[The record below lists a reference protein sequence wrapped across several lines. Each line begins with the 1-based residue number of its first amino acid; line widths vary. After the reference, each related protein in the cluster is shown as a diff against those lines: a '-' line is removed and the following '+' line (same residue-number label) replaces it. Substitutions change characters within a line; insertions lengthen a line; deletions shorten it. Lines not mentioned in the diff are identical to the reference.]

1 MLPSNWNG
9 KFVFRGVG
17 GLAGAL
23 RSSANPVDE
32 DLFLARGYATAIT
45 DTGHANTDPNWEF
58 ISPGQPNTAKIIDY
72 FYRAVHQVTVAA
84 KQIVKDYYNSRTIS
98 HAYFDGCSNGGKMGL
113 IEATRYPDDYDGVIS
128 GSPWLDPLGTSLWSL
143 KNTQALLYGYIPPS
157 LFLAV
162 DCCNQETV

>member
-1 MLPSNWNG
+1 
-9 KFVFRGVG
+9 
-17 GLAGAL
+17 
-23 RSSANPVDE
+23 
-32 DLFLARGYATAIT
+32 
-45 DTGHANTDPNWEF
+45 
-58 ISPGQPNTAKIIDY
+58 
-72 FYRAVHQVTVAA
+72 VAA